1 VPVHS
6 GVAPAPASRGE
17 AYARQLRVS
26 VIGLLVIIAVVVA
39 LVSALPGLDDI
50 SRPLS
55 HASAGWL
62 VAAVG
67 LEYLSCVG
75 YVLTILLAFPRGRT
89 IPTARLAWAEL
100 AANAV
105 LPAGGL
111 GGLGL
116 GAWVLTRK
124 GVPSARIAERST
136 VVFMLTSAA
145 SVVALVVV
153 GLGLGLGL
161 LPGPHSAALTFLPAA
176 IGLAVF
182 TVALASARAAE
193 RIAGVSRRPRVTST
207 LTALARGVHATNAE
221 LRRGNWKL
229 CGPLGY
235 FVFDVATLAATFA
248 AIGVHPPLA
257 AIAMAH
263 LVGQLAASIPIPG
276 GIGAVDGGLVA
287 ALVLYGVDLA
297 PATAAVLLYRAIA
310 LMLPAL
316 LGTIAFLIL
325 RRTLDQ
331 PLVLRAGA
339 DDGASGGAPAA

>member
-1 VPVHS
+1 VSAIRKGNPLIPAPS
-6 GVAPAPASRGE
+6 APADTSASRGD
-17 AYARQLRVS
+17 AYARQLRAS
-26 VIGLLVIIAVVVA
+26 ILGLLVIIIVVVA
-39 LVSALPGLDDI
+39 LISALPGLDDI
-50 SRPLS
+50 SGPLS
-55 HASAGWL
+55 HASTTWL
-62 VAAVG
+62 LAAIG

-145 SVVALVVV
+145 SVVALVSV

-161 LPGPHSAALTFLPAA
+161 LPGPRAAVLTFLPAA
-176 IGLAVF
+176 IGLAVLCA
-182 TVALASARAAE
+182 ALAGARTAE
-193 RIAGVSRRPRVTST
+193 RIANRSKRPRVAST
-207 LTALARGVHATNAE
+207 VMSLARGVDATNAE

-229 CGPLGY
+229 IGPLGY
-235 FVFDVATLAATFA
+235 FAFDVATLAATFA
-248 AIGVHPPLA
+248 AIGVHPPIA
-257 AIAMAH
+257 ALAMAH

-276 GIGAVDGGLVA
+276 GIGVVDGGLVA
-287 ALVLYGVDLA
+287 ALVLYGVDFA

-310 LMLPAL
+310 LVLPAI

-325 RRTLDQ
+325 RRSLDQ
-331 PLVLRAGA
+331 PLILRPGA
-339 DDGASGGAPAA
+339 

>member
-1 VPVHS
+1 M
-6 GVAPAPASRGE
+6 
-17 AYARQLRVS
+17 
-26 VIGLLVIIAVVVA
+26 IIAVVVG
-39 LVSALPGLDDI
+39 LVSALPGLDEI

-55 HASAGWL
+55 HASTTWL
-62 VAAVG
+62 LAAIG

-100 AANAV
+100 AANTV

-161 LPGPHSAALTFLPAA
+161 LPGPRAVTLTFLPAA

-182 TVALASARAAE
+182 AAALAGARTAE
-193 RIAGVSRRPRVTST
+193 RIGNLSRRPRVTAV
-207 LTALARGVHATNAE
+207 LTSLARGVQATNVE

-229 CGPLGY
+229 VGALGY

-248 AIGVHPPLA
+248 AIGVHPPIA
-257 AIAMAH
+257 ALAMAH
-263 LVGQLAASIPIPG
+263 LVGQLAASVPVPG
-276 GIGAVDGGLVA
+276 GIGVVDGGLVA

-310 LMLPAL
+310 LVLPAI

-325 RRTLDQ
+325 RRSLDE
-331 PLVLRAGA
+331 PLVLRPGS
-339 DDGASGGAPAA
+339 D

>member
-1 VPVHS
+1 MDP
-6 GVAPAPASRGE
+6 PPSRGD
-17 AYARQLRVS
+17 AYARQLRTS
-26 VIGLLVIIAVVVA
+26 VIGLFVIVAAVVG
-39 LVSALPGLDDI
+39 LISALPGLDDI
-50 SRPLS
+50 SGPLS
-55 HASAGWL
+55 HASPTWL
-62 VAAVG
+62 LAAIG

-89 IPTARLAWAEL
+89 YPTARLAWAEL
-100 AANAV
+100 AANTV

-161 LPGPHSAALTFLPAA
+161 LPGPHAAALTFIPAA

-182 TVALASARAAE
+182 AAALAGARTAE
-193 RIAGVSRRPRVTST
+193 RIANLSRRPRIAST
-207 LTALARGVHATNAE
+207 LTSLARGVHATNAE

-229 CGPLGY
+229 SGAVGY
-235 FVFDVATLAATFA
+235 FAFDVATLAATFA
-248 AIGVHPPLA
+248 AIGVYPPIA
-257 AIAMAH
+257 ALAMAH
-263 LVGQLAASIPIPG
+263 LIGQLAASVPIPG
-276 GIGAVDGGLVA
+276 GIGVVDGGLVA
-287 ALVLYGVDLA
+287 ALVLYGVAFA

-310 LMLPAL
+310 LVLPAI
-316 LGTIAFLIL
+316 LGTIAFVILRRSLDEPLIL
-325 RRTLDQ
+325 R
-331 PLVLRAGA
+331 PG
-339 DDGASGGAPAA
+339 SG

>member
-1 VPVHS
+1 MAAPGAS
-6 GVAPAPASRGE
+6 GDP
-17 AYARQLRVS
+17 YARQLRRS
-26 VIGLLVIIAVVVA
+26 VLGLLAIVAVVIA

-50 SRPLS
+50 SGPLS
-55 HASAGWL
+55 NASMSWL
-62 VAAVG
+62 LAAIG
-67 LEYLSCVG
+67 LEFLSCVG
-75 YVLTILLAFPRGRT
+75 YVLTVLLAFPRGRT
-89 IPTARLAWAEL
+89 VPTARLAWAEL

-145 SVVALVVV
+145 SVAALVVV

-161 LPGPHSAALTFLPAA
+161 LSGPQAAALTLFPAA
-176 IGLAVF
+176 IGLAVL
-182 TVALASARAAE
+182 VAALAGARTAE
-193 RIAGVSRRPRVTST
+193 RIANRSRRPRVAST
-207 LTALARGVHATNAE
+207 LTSLAAGVRATNAE

-229 CGPLGY
+229 LGALGY

-248 AIGVHPPLA
+248 AIGVHPPIA

-263 LVGQLAASIPIPG
+263 LVGQLASTIPVPG
-276 GIGAVDGGLVA
+276 GIGVVDGGLVA
-287 ALVLYGVDLA
+287 ALVLYGVAFA

-310 LMLPAL
+310 LVLPAI

-325 RRTLDQ
+325 RRSLDQ
-331 PLVLRAGA
+331 PLILRPGCV
-339 DDGASGGAPAA
+339 

>member
-1 VPVHS
+1 MPADTPALLTPA
-6 GVAPAPASRGE
+6 APATHADPLRAAPAR
-17 AYARQLRVS
+17 
-26 VIGLLVIIAVVVA
+26 
-39 LVSALPGLDDI
+39 
-50 SRPLS
+50 
-55 HASAGWL
+55 H
-62 VAAVG
+62 
-67 LEYLSCVG
+67 
-75 YVLTILLAFPRGRT
+75 VLTILLAFPRGRSR
-89 IPTARLAWAEL
+89 PTARLAWAEP

-145 SVVALVVV
+145 SVAALVFV

-161 LPGPHSAALTFLPAA
+161 LAGPHAFALTILPAMAGLAALVA
-176 IGLAVF
+176 
-182 TVALASARAAE
+182 ALAGARAAE
-193 RIAGVSRRPRVTST
+193 RITGRIRRPRLAST
-207 LTALARGVHATNAE
+207 LASLARGVQATGAE
-221 LRRGNWKL
+221 LRRGDWKL
-229 CGPLGY
+229 IGPLAY

-263 LVGQLAASIPIPG
+263 LVGQLAGSIPIPG
-276 GIGAVDGGLVA
+276 GLGVVDGGVVA

-310 LMLPAL
+310 LGLPAI

-325 RRTLDQ
+325 RRSLDQ
-331 PLVLRAGA
+331 PLVLR
-339 DDGASGGAPAA
+339 SGSE

>member
-1 VPVHS
+1 MAAPGAS
-6 GVAPAPASRGE
+6 GDP
-17 AYARQLRVS
+17 YARQLRRS
-26 VIGLLVIIAVVVA
+26 VLGLLAIVAVVIA

-50 SRPLS
+50 SGPLS
-55 HASAGWL
+55 NASMSWL
-62 VAAVG
+62 LAAIG
-67 LEYLSCVG
+67 LEFLSCVG
-75 YVLTILLAFPRGRT
+75 YVLTVLLAFPRGRT
-89 IPTARLAWAEL
+89 VPTARLAWAEL
-100 AANAV
+100 AANTV

-145 SVVALVVV
+145 SVAALVVV

-161 LPGPHSAALTFLPAA
+161 LSGPQAAALTLFPAA
-176 IGLAVF
+176 IGLAVL
-182 TVALASARAAE
+182 VAALAGARTAE
-193 RIAGVSRRPRVTST
+193 RIANRSRRPRVAST
-207 LTALARGVHATNAE
+207 LTSLAAGVRATNAE

-229 CGPLGY
+229 LGALGY

-248 AIGVHPPLA
+248 AIGVHPPIA

-263 LVGQLAASIPIPG
+263 LVGQLASTIPVPG
-276 GIGAVDGGLVA
+276 GIGVVDGGLVA
-287 ALVLYGVDLA
+287 ALVLYGVAFA

-310 LMLPAL
+310 LVLPAI

-325 RRTLDQ
+325 RRSLDQ
-331 PLVLRAGA
+331 PLILRPGCV
-339 DDGASGGAPAA
+339 